1 MIKTRLT
8 ELLGIEYPIIQAGM
22 VWVSH
27 WRLAAA
33 VSNAGGLGLVGTGA
47 MGWDDIR
54 ENLGKIKANTDK
66 PWGVNI
72 PMMRPDFEDICKI
85 CLKEGARI
93 FSTSAG
99 NPMKAAPLLKRD
111 DTLIIHVVPS
121 VKGAKKARDAGFDA
135 IVCEGYEA
143 GGHNGMDETT
153 TIALAPQVAD
163 AVDIPVA
170 AAGGIADGRQI
181 AAALALGADGV
192 QMGTRFIATVECNAH
207 DNFKQKLVEAGDTA
221 SLITGRKMN
230 MLRSLKNDFT
240 LRMFEAERD
249 GATGE
254 DLLAIIGDENNR
266 AELGMVQ
273 GDVNEGVL
281 EAGQSSGLVS
291 DVLTVAEL
299 FEKLKREYAEAVSR
313 IQAP

>member
-1 MIKTRLT
+1 MRKTRLT
-8 ELLGIEYPIIQAGM
+8 ELLGIEYPIIQGGM
-22 VWVSH
+22 VWVSD

-33 VSNAGGLGLVGTGA
+33 VSNAGGLGLIGTGS
-47 MGWDDIR
+47 MGWDQIR
-54 ENLGKIKANTDK
+54 ENLGKIKENTDK

-85 CLKEGARI
+85 ALEEGVRI

-121 VKGAKKARDAGFDA
+121 IKGAKKAQDAGFDA

-153 TIALAPQVAD
+153 TITLAPQVAD

-170 AAGGIADGRQI
+170 AAGGIADGRGI

-192 QMGTRFIATVECNAH
+192 QMGTRFVATVECNAH

-240 LRMFEAERD
+240 LRMFEAERG

-254 DLLAIIGDENNR
+254 ELLAIIGDENNR
-266 AELGMVQ
+266 AELGMVD
-273 GDVNEGVL
+273 GDVAEGVL
-281 EAGQSSGLVS
+281 EAGQSSGLVH
-291 DVLTVAEL
+291 DIPTVAEL
-299 FEKLKREYAEAVSR
+299 FEKLKREYADAV
-313 IQAP
+313 AAL